1 MKRVSLNGVRKLAR
15 FEVVAAAIVISL
27 AVSCY
32 PGEITN
38 VAQTD
43 LVRTL
48 YATDAAWGSF
58 DSVVVLDFVF
68 HIVPEGSDTVELS
81 RDFDRQIIDLVR
93 DGYTGYGYNVTL
105 ADPDDVDPDNPEQ
118 SYAVIQ
124 ALGSSTTVFYQWGGW
139 WGGWGWWGGGG
150 WPCCW
155 GGVGSQTYY
164 TGTIFIDMLDGR
176 DQINDTTAK
185 VLWDAAISGLLSGS
199 AAGTADRINRNIPQ
213 AFQQSPY
220 LAVVAPAPATEEA
233 PRDQR

>member
-1 MKRVSLNGVRKLAR
+1 MGRFSLSGARKLAR
-15 FEVVAAAIVISL
+15 FEVVAAATLISL

-48 YATDAAWGSF
+48 YVTDASWGSF
-58 DSVVVLDFVF
+58 DSVVVLDTVF

-81 RDFDRQIIDLVR
+81 RDFDRQMIDLVAQGYR
-93 DGYTGYGYNVTL
+93 DYNYTVTVV
-105 ADPDDVDPDNPEQ
+105 DPDDVDPDNPEQ

-124 ALGSSTTVFYQWGGW
+124 ALGSSTTVLYQWGGW
-139 WGGWGWWGGGG
+139 WGGWGWWGWWG

-155 GGVGSQTYY
+155 GGVGTQTYY

-176 DQINDTTAK
+176 DQIDDTTAK
-185 VLWDAAISGLLSGS
+185 VLWDVAISGLLSGS
-199 AAGTADRINRNIPQ
+199 AASTADRINRNIPQ

-220 LAVVAPAPATEEA
+220 LAVVAPAPATAEA